1 MSGKVVPKGSTL
13 NEEVI
18 DILNYWFGIAY
29 WNAKVIN
36 KALSGFCDKTVEDSD

>member
-1 MSGKVVPKGSTL
+1 MAGKVVSKGSAL

-29 WNAKVIN
+29 WNTKVI
-36 KALSGFCDKTVEDSD
+36 L